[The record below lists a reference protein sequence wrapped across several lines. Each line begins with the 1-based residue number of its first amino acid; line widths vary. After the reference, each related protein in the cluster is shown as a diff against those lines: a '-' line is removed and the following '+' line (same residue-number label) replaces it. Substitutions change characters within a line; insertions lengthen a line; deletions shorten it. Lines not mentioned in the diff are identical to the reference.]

1 MAATAVRVDGY
12 TSLTYDPPMIFIETP
27 IFTARITELATD
39 EEYAGFQALLRENPE
54 AGAIIEG
61 TGGLRKMRMK
71 LPGRGKSAGARV
83 IYYYVQSDSHVR
95 MVFVFRKGEQDSL
108 TVAQK
113 KALKK
118 AMEQWR

>member
-1 MAATAVRVDGY
+1 
-12 TSLTYDPPMIFIETP
+12 MIFIETP

-108 TVAQK
+108 TAAQK
-113 KALKK
+113 RALKK